1 MSVRHVPGL
10 AIGIVG
16 SAAAVLAC
24 AAGSSGNGA
33 RSRWESTDTSKAVN
47 LDRFAGLD
55 GSIGTCTPD
64 AKDDHGACR
73 IDCDVGLASACAI
86 LASRGEHEGHPSTA
100 LHYHEKACEL
110 RDPAGCVAAARMH
123 ANGLGAP
130 RNRAKQVELLTVA
143 CNLGEATACSIAAKA
158 FVSGSGVERDPSRA
172 SSLWERACT
181 SGDRIACDKVADA
194 GR

>member
-1 MSVRHVPGL
+1 MSVRQARL
-10 AIGIVG
+10 AVAIFVSGGMI
-16 SAAAVLAC
+16 LAC
-24 AAGSSGNGA
+24 AAGSSGKDA
-33 RSRWESTDTSKAVN
+33 RSRWESADTSKASN

-86 LASRGEHEGHPSTA
+86 LASRGEHEGHPSIA

-130 RNRAKQVELLTVA
+130 RNRAKQLELLTAA
-143 CNLGEATACSIAAKA
+143 CNLGETTACSTAAKA
-158 FVSGSGVERDPSRA
+158 FVSGSGVERDPNRA
-172 SSLWERACT
+172 RALWERACT
-181 SGDRIACDKVADA
+181 SGDSLACDAVADG